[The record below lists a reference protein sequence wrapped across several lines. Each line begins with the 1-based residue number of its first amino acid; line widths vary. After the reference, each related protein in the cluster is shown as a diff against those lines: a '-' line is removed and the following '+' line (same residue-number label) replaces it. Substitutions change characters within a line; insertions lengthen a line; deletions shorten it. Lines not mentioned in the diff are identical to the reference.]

1 MTSCCQ
7 SSSHK
12 TSLSCTTS
20 KDEAIDANPPIKDEA
35 IDAKLTAKR
44 VRRTPYIRW
53 FGVTHPDLPPAGTAP
68 SVSIPMVNP
77 IPVALG
83 ISADNKAKH
92 MRNPRVHLVNA
103 ARHDPLNPDRQA
115 ILMTITA
122 CTSQFPPPCI
132 DSLSLLYCMAKL
144 RRALISEEPTPSFEA
159 GKITFWFSLSI
170 PYRKDLL
177 IQLVGLGVI
186 EYTGWKLSD
195 PPALEVRLL
204 LRGDQC
210 SRPCCGCGDWEQL
223 DEPDKETGKRRYSRL
238 LRCSGCLQC
247 FFCSKKCQTRKSVSK
262 FTNVIESQ
270 KAN

>member
-1 MTSCCQ
+1 MPQAT
-7 SSSHK
+7 
-12 TSLSCTTS
+12 
-20 KDEAIDANPPIKDEA
+20 
-35 IDAKLTAKR
+35 KL
-44 VRRTPYIRW
+44 RW
-53 FGVTHPDLPPAGTAP
+53 HPA
-68 SVSIPMVNP
+68 VNP
-77 IPVALG
+77 LLTKLLLAAPPVKMKPSTPTPPLKMKPLAPNPQPNESAAHHISAG
-83 ISADNKAKH
+83 ISTDNKAKH
-92 MRNPRVHLVNA
+92 MRNPRVHLINA

-122 CTSQFPPPCI
+122 YT
-132 DSLSLLYCMAKL
+132 K
-144 RRALISEEPTPSFEA
+144 EPTPSFEA

-177 IQLVGLGVI
+177 IQLVELGVI

-210 SRPCCGCGDWEQL
+210 SRPCCGCGNWEQL

-247 FFCSKKCQTRKSVSK
+247 FFCSKECQTLHWEDHSK
-262 FTNVIESQ
+262 YCGVIRQAYGDSLVY
-270 KAN
+270 